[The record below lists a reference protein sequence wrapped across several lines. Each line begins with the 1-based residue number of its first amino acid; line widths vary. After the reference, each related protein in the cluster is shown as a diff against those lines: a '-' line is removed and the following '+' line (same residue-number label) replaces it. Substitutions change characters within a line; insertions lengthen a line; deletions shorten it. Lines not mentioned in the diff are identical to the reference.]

1 MIGQFIT
8 TILTPI
14 NMVMLLA
21 ALATFATLITIIS
34 PYLEGDKLRSRMKSV
49 ASERERLKTQ
59 NRENLAQAK
68 NPARLREKPQGMMAD
83 LVDRFKLRK
92 LIDPAATREKLKMA
106 GLRSPAHLITFIFCR
121 AVGPFV
127 FGIGTF
133 AYLYVFV
140 PEQTMMIK
148 ILVAFGAA
156 YLGFYFPNIVVKNM
170 ISRRQETI
178 VHAWPDAL
186 DLMLICVES
195 GMSIEAAFKR
205 VAGEIASAS
214 IPLAEE
220 MSLTTAELSYLQER
234 RQAYE
239 NLAKRTGL
247 VGVKA
252 VVTSLI
258 QAERY
263 GTPLGTALRVL
274 AQENRDMRMAE
285 AERKAAA
292 LPPRLTVPMIAFFLP
307 VIFVVIL
314 GPAVIEVLAIRSS

>member
-1 MIGQFIT
+1 MIGHIFA
-8 TILTPI
+8 TILTPA

-21 ALATFATLITIIS
+21 ALATFATLVTLIT
-34 PYLEGDKLRSRMKSV
+34 PFMEGDKLRSRMKSV
-49 ASERERLKTQ
+49 ASERERLKAQ

-68 NPARLREKPQGMMAD
+68 NPARLREKPQGMMAQM
-83 LVDRFKLRK
+83 VERFNLRK
-92 LIDPAATREKLKMA
+92 LIDPTATREKLKMA
-106 GLRSPAHLITFIFCR
+106 GLRQPGHLITFIFCR
-121 AVGPFV
+121 AVGPV
-127 FGIGTF
+127 AFGVGAF

-140 PEQTMMIK
+140 PDQTMMVK
-148 ILVAFGAA
+148 ILVACGAA
-156 YLGFYFPNIVVKNM
+156 YLGFYFPNIVVTN
-170 ISRRQETI
+170 ITARRQESI
-178 VHAWPDAL
+178 VAAWPDAL

-205 VAGEIASAS
+205 VSGEIASAS

-234 RQAYE
+234 RQAFE

-247 VGVKA
+247 AGVKA

-314 GPAVIEVLAIRSS
+314 GPAVIEVLAIRSG